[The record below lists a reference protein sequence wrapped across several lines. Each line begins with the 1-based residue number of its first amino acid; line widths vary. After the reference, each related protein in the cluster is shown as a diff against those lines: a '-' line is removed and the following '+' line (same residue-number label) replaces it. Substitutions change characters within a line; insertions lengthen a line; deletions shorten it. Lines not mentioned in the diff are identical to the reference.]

1 MQKDKVTNLGQR
13 GNLPTEELFPEL
25 FFPSSLLEKPI
36 KHFSQ
41 TITVSFHHFY
51 ITGDIEDELDRYVE
65 MFNILKISEE
75 HDQIHI
81 YLNTPGGS
89 LATTIQIISAIEQS
103 QAHVTTVIEGEVC
116 SAGTLIF
123 FAGHEYVVSDHCTM
137 MIHNYSHGPR
147 GKGGEVK
154 AQVEYS
160 EKYFKKLAN
169 CFYKDF
175 LTEEE
180 IEAVCND
187 RDIWMDSD
195 EIMSRLDHKI
205 EVMNEGLEDEEDIPL
220 PTTPPP
226 TPSRRKKRVKKKTAG
241 K

>member
-13 GNLPTEELFPEL
+13 GNLPAEELFPEL
-25 FFPSSLLEKPI
+25 FFPSSLFEKPI
-36 KHFSQ
+36 KHFCQS
-41 TITVSFHHFY
+41 ITVSFHHFY
-51 ITGDIEDELDRYVE
+51 ITGDIEDDLDRYVE
-65 MFNILKISEE
+65 MFNILKIAEE
-75 HDQIHI
+75 HDQVHI

-123 FAGHEYVVSDHCTM
+123 FSGHDYIVSDHCTM

-160 EKYFKKLAN
+160 EKYFEKLASY
-169 CFYKDF
+169 FYKDF
-175 LTEEE
+175 LTAEE
-180 IEAVCND
+180 IKAVCND
-187 RDIWMDSD
+187 KDIWMDSD
-195 EIMSRLDHKI
+195 EIMERLDHKI
-205 EVMNEGLEDEEDIPL
+205 EAMNEGLEDEEKDVPL
-220 PTTPPP
+220 PTP
-226 TPSRRKKRVKKKTAG
+226 TPKRKKRVKKKTTG